1 MKIDLTITLSAIL
14 GLSAII
20 SPIIVTLINNHYLLK
35 NKKFERF
42 DEINNKILFDFIDA
56 TLDCKTDKIGFYKA
70 YNKVSLYCNIWGNIK
85 PLLLRNIK
93 DLVEEDADIEDINHA
108 LYMFVY
114 IANTNKEKIK

>member
-85 PLLLRNIK
+85 PLPLRNIK

-114 IANTNKEKIK
+114 IANTNKEKI

>member
-70 YNKVSLYCNIWGNIK
+70 YNKVSLYFRIMI
-85 PLLLRNIK
+85 
-93 DLVEEDADIEDINHA
+93 
-108 LYMFVY
+108 
-114 IANTNKEKIK
+114 

>member
-1 MKIDLTITLSAIL
+1 MEIDLTITLSAIL

-85 PLLLRNIK
+85 PLPLRNIK

>member
-85 PLLLRNIK
+85 PLPLRNIK